1 MKKTLLTL
9 AFLLMLKFA
18 SLAQQSCNSALVINA
33 GVGTIASINGTEV
46 PALFCATGGSG
57 ATAANWYKYTP
68 TQNCL
73 ATVTTDFPINAGI
86 DNRVHIYS
94 GSCGSLTCVAGDDDG
109 GTNEL
114 CVISFVASAGIDYY
128 IVFDNIYSSS
138 GFQYEVIENP
148 IINPPTLSFSSVNVS
163 TITGN
168 YKLGVVDMNGD
179 YLDDIVSVSNN
190 NIQVHMQDNAGSF
203 TIANF
208 PTTTA
213 QFLPSWSMATGDL
226 NADGYNDLLYG
237 SGQGVTFMMT
247 ANGGTTFNQVSGSQY
262 VFSQRSNMVDI
273 NNDGH
278 LDAFV
283 CHDVEPNVYYIND
296 GTGNLTFYQGGL
308 GDHPNGGNYG
318 SIWVDY
324 NNDNLPDLF
333 IAKCRGGSGTANI
346 NEMHRNNG
354 NGTFTDVSVATGL
367 ADPIQTWSSAWN
379 DFDNDGWMD
388 VVVGASS
395 NANGMHKFM
404 HNNGDETFSN
414 ITAGSGIDT
423 YPGVSTEYVSYD
435 FDNDGFADVFTPG
448 TMLLNNGDNT
458 FTAQSV
464 PMQMGPIG
472 DLNNDGFL
480 DIQNGNTIFYNDR
493 NLNNWL
499 TVTVKG
505 TNSNIN
511 GIGARVE
518 LYGPWG
524 KQIRDIR
531 SGVGFRYMGTLNAHF
546 GIGLS
551 SRIDS
556 VVVRWPSGN
565 KDVIC
570 SPTKNTVLHIEEN
583 SAPVATAAFT
593 VSATT
598 INGGETVDFTDA
610 SSPCPNEWNWTV
622 SPATGWTFA
631 NNTSATSQNPSITF
645 NTAGTYQVSLTA
657 ANGNGSSTNT
667 NTTDIIVQTTVGIAD
682 YSQGQIGV
690 FPNPAQDMLYLKS
703 GQQNIKEVKI
713 ISLLGAEVASTFNR
727 TSSSISVS
735 HLQPGVYFLHI
746 TNDKNQTQITR
757 LVKE

>member
-346 NEMHRNNG
+346 NEMYRNNG